1 MAEAKVTALPN
12 ARDKLIEDFK
22 VVVTDAEELL
32 KLTANQAG
40 ERLNVARGKVE
51 ESLQTAKA
59 QLTEVEHLMLAR
71 GREALE
77 ATDTYV
83 KSNPWKAVGI
93 AAGAGLIFGMWIAR
107 R

>member
-1 MAEAKVTALPN
+1 MAEGKVTALPN

-51 ESLQTAKA
+51 ESLHTAKA

-71 GREALE
+71 GREAVE